1 MKGKKARRT
10 GLIVA
15 EDDLTIGEYYS
26 VLGLKNDSMTPVP
39 VAGMAFRI
47 VAMNLPFV
55 IGRLVSNPA
64 NAITFDSRFLTFMRV
79 SDDFVREQRETEEAT

>member
-1 MKGKKARRT
+1 
-10 GLIVA
+10 
-15 EDDLTIGEYYS
+15 
-26 VLGLKNDSMTPVP
+26 MTPLP
-39 VAGMAFRI
+39 IAGMAFCI

-64 NAITFDSRFLTFMRV
+64 NAVTFDTRYLTFMRV